1 MTDINLKLIKL
12 IEEGKTINEITT
24 ELNMTNKQILRRLN
38 DIKMDGINYL
48 RNYHYNGDIT
58 FNLNKSFNNGF
69 KNITNIKMKKEDDF
83 KAVVISDLHIGS
95 ELERLDLLYQVYDY
109 CINNNIHI
117 IINAGDLVEG
127 MNNYHFVEKEVYLKQ
142 IDHLLREHPYDK
154 NILNFICLGNHD
166 TDSLRKDGIN
176 LSKMLLNNR
185 FDLIPIG
192 FGKGILKI
200 KDDFIYVLHPTA
212 GVDLTVDTNNL
223 ILRGHSHK
231 LKTIYENNQFTF
243 YVPSLSDIKQVGSSN
258 VPTFLELN
266 IKFTNGLFKRGY
278 MSTLIIQDKIY
289 NFSETQLDFDY
300 NTYNYKK
307 TKKIEK

>member
-12 IEEGKTINEITT
+12 IEEGKTINEITD
-24 ELNMTNKQILRRLN
+24 ELKMSNKQILRRLN
-38 DIKMDGINYL
+38 DIKMDGINYF
-48 RNYHYNGDIT
+48 RNYQFTGDIT
-58 FNLNKSFNNGF
+58 FELNKTYNNGS
-69 KNITNIKMKKEDDF
+69 KNITNIKMKKEDEF
-83 KAVVISDLHIGS
+83 KAVIISDLHIGS
-95 ELERLDLLYQVYDY
+95 ELERLDLMYKVYDY
-109 CINNNIHI
+109 CINNNVHI

-127 MNNYHFVEKEVYLKQ
+127 MNNYSFVEKEVYLNQ
-142 IDHLLREHPYDK
+142 IEHLLKDHPYDK

-166 TDSLRKDGIN
+166 VDSLRKDGIN
-176 LSKMLLNNR
+176 LAKILLNNR
-185 FDLIPIG
+185 FDLVPIG

-200 KDDFIYVLHPTA
+200 KNDFIYVLHPTA

-266 IKFTNGLFKRGY
+266 IKFSNGLFKKGY
-278 MSTLIIQDKIY
+278 ISTLIIQDKIY
-289 NFSETQLDFDY
+289 KFCEIQLDFDY
-300 NTYNYKK
+300 NQNNYKI
-307 TKKIEK
+307 KKKS